1 MLTASKRTEKC
12 PTPGQRFSEAL
23 PPGGKCLTNARGG
36 TLEIDEGT
44 VCQLGSLVF
53 KWPGLVMY
61 NERLTVQSHR
71 NSLTLHES
79 LISSSSS
86 FKGKLYR

>member
-36 TLEIDEGT
+36 WEWG
-44 VCQLGSLVF
+44 VHS
-53 KWPGLVMY
+53 K
-61 NERLTVQSHR
+61 LTKVQ
-71 NSLTLHES
+71 
-79 LISSSSS
+79 
-86 FKGKLYR
+86 FVG